1 MKQWSFWKD
10 FLQFG
15 RRCRIRPYKDAGLPL
30 FICQVAEL
38 VCTNLVKHQDIKK
51 KQLDHFS
58 GCMMFVWCFKLV
70 SWSVSWWDSFP
81 TAINTKNSGRLASP
95 NLQEWPW
102 GLQQYQPFS
111 SSRKA
116 SGCHWWCRLWKI
128 QAFECAGGRCILVKQ
143 TWGGGFIFLCSSLFG
158 ETIQVD

>member
-1 MKQWSFWKD
+1 MILLKGFSPIWTWMQDTSIQRRWSSPFH
-10 FLQFG
+10 LSS
-15 RRCRIRPYKDAGLPL
+15 CRTGLYKPCE
-30 FICQVAEL
+30 ISRY
-38 VCTNLVKHQDIKK
+38 KK

-70 SWSVSWWDSFP
+70 SWSVSWWNSFP